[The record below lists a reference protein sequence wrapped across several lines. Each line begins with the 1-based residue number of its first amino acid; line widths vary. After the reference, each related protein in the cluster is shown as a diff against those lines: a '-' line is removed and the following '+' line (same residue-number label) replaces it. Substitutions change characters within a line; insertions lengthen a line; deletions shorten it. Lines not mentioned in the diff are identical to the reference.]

1 MRPHPCPA
9 LALAISGLCALAAA
23 HADAPQ
29 HGRIPAADPWGI
41 APHVSSIVVEGRFG
55 GRIFGF
61 DIDADGIE
69 GLLSEAVVHDDGTI
83 LAAVETFNT
92 RTGEIIRVVEQVE
105 SDADDFIT
113 LGIIG
118 GHIGLVEREHEV
130 AFLDVRRTFP
140 YLDPLAGNELNGR
153 WTPPIDDDHLI
164 RSISRN
170 QDSRTIAVY
179 AYDNSENFEPYVF
192 SSNFANHMF
201 GPRIVLTDDSF
212 RTGLDPKLAYNA
224 RTNKA
229 LLGIQTIGNPFIPP
243 TFALVDLATTATT
256 IFAGVGEGDVNGL
269 AIDPASNV
277 ACATT
282 EIDFSVSFYDMQTLS
297 GFSQPLPGA
306 TNQLFSG
313 ADVAVDT
320 LHHLFLVAQPVSSTA
335 PGTSSIHVYDAQ
347 GNLVESID
355 GFHFSNAS
363 NVVPMHIA
371 LHPSQRY
378 GYVDGPDPGV
388 TQIQGFTY

>member
-1 MRPHPCPA
+1 MRARLYPA
-9 LALAISGLCALAAA
+9 LVIGISSALVLGAARA
-23 HADAPQ
+23 GTPPRERAP
-29 HGRIPAADPWGI
+29 ASSPWGI
-41 APHVSSIVVEGRFG
+41 LPGVSSVIVEGRFG
-55 GRIFGF
+55 GRIYGF

-69 GLLSEAVVHDDGTI
+69 GLLSEAVVHDDGTL

-92 RTGEIIRVVEQVE
+92 RTGEIIRVVEQIE
-105 SDADDFIT
+105 SDSDDFIT
-113 LGIIG
+113 LGIVG
-118 GHIGLVEREHEV
+118 GHIGLVEREHEL
-130 AFLDVRRTFP
+130 AFLDIERTFP
-140 YLDPLAGNELNGR
+140 YLDPLSGNALNGR
-153 WTPPIDDDHLI
+153 WVPPVDADHLI
-164 RSISRN
+164 RAVSRT
-170 QDSRTIAVY
+170 QDSRTAAVY
-179 AYDNSENFEPYVF
+179 VYDNSESFEPYVF
-192 SSNFANHMF
+192 SSNFANHTF
-201 GPRIVLTDDSF
+201 GPRVVLTDDSF

-224 RTNKA
+224 RMNKA
-229 LLGIQTIGNPFIPP
+229 LLGIQTIGNPFVPP

-256 IFAGVGEGDVNGL
+256 IFTGVGEGDVNGL

-313 ADVAVDT
+313 ADVAVDS

-335 PGTSSIHVYDAQ
+335 PGTSSIHVYDAD

-355 GFHFSNAS
+355 GFQFSNAS

>member
-1 MRPHPCPA
+1 MRSDFGSA
-9 LALAISGLCALAAA
+9 LSVAISGVFALAAA
-23 HADAPQ
+23 RADAPPRN
-29 HGRIPAADPWGI
+29 GAPGSDSAGI
-41 APHVSSIVVEGRFG
+41 APRVSSIIVEGRFG

-61 DIDADGIE
+61 DIDANGIE
-69 GLLSEAVVHDDGTI
+69 GLLSEAVVRDDGTI

-105 SDADDFIT
+105 SDGDDFIT

-130 AFLDVRRTFP
+130 AFLDVERTFP
-140 YLDPLAGNELNGR
+140 YLDPLSGNVLNGR

-164 RSISRN
+164 RAISRT
-170 QDSRTIAVY
+170 QDSRTVAVY

-192 SSNFANHMF
+192 SSNFANHTS

-212 RTGLDPKLAYNA
+212 RTGIDPKLAYNA
-224 RTNKA
+224 RTRKA
-229 LLGIQTIGNPFIPP
+229 LLGIQTIGDPFVPP

-256 IFAGVGEGDVNGL
+256 VFTGVGQGNVNGL
-269 AIDPASNV
+269 AIDSASNV
-277 ACATT
+277 AVATT
-282 EIDFSVSFYDMQTLS
+282 EIDFSVAFYDLATLS

-313 ADVAVDT
+313 ADVAVDPV
-320 LHHLFLVAQPVSSTA
+320 HHLFLVAQPVSSTA
-335 PGTSSIHVYDAQ
+335 PGTSSIHVYDAN

>member
-1 MRPHPCPA
+1 MRPRPA
-9 LALAISGLCALAAA
+9 LALAISSFFVLAAA
-23 HADAPQ
+23 
-29 HGRIPAADPWGI
+29 RADPPRQDRDPAPNPCCI
-41 APHVSSIVVEGRFG
+41 APGVASIVVEGRFG
-55 GRIFGF
+55 GRIYGF
-61 DIDADGIE
+61 DIDANGVE
-69 GLLSEAVVHDDGTI
+69 GLLSEAVVRDDGTI

-92 RTGEIIRVVEQVE
+92 RTGEIIRVVDQVE
-105 SDADDFIT
+105 SDSDDFIT
-113 LGIIG
+113 LGIVG
-118 GHIGLVEREHEV
+118 GHIGIVEREHER
-130 AFLDVRRTFP
+130 AFLDIVRTFP
-140 YLDPLAGNELNGR
+140 YLDPLSGNALNGR
-153 WTPPIDDDHLI
+153 WTPPIGSDHLI
-164 RSISRN
+164 RAISRT

-179 AYDNSENFEPYVF
+179 AYDNSERFEPYVF
-192 SSNFANHMF
+192 SSNFANHTF
-201 GPRIVLTDDSF
+201 GPRVVLTDDSF

-224 RTNKA
+224 RTKQA

-243 TFALVDLATTATT
+243 TFALVDLATTATMV
-256 IFAGVGEGDVNGL
+256 FAGVGQGDVNGL
-269 AIDPASNV
+269 ALDSGSNV

-282 EIDFSVSFYDMQTLS
+282 KIDFSVSFYDMHTLA

-320 LHHLFLVAQPVSSTA
+320 VHHLFLVAQPVSSTA

-388 TQIQGFTY
+388 TQIQGFVY